1 MTRQAGPVIDLRS
14 DTLTRPTPAMRKAM
28 AEAEVGDDVYAE
40 DPTVNALEARLAE
53 MFGHDAGLFCPSGS
67 LTNMLGVAAS
77 VDRGQELLAESRAH
91 VLRSEVG
98 GHGAIAGVTSRTW
111 VSPDGTLN
119 ADDAIALA
127 GDARGY
133 NQVGTALIAV
143 ENTHNFSGGRI
154 ADIRELRRLRELT
167 AARGIR
173 MHMDGARVAN
183 AVVASGTSFADQG
196 AVVDTMSIC
205 LSKGLGAPVG
215 RVLTG
220 SAALIDEA
228 RYLRKRYGGGMR
240 QAGILA
246 AAGMYALDHHLERLA
261 DDHAHAS
268 LIAQQVGAAVPAFVD
283 PDTVETNI
291 VLLRT
296 GEAGVCADDFARSA
310 SERGV
315 RIIAMNAD
323 ECRLVTHLDV
333 TDEQAR
339 DTARILA
346 ELAEESAE
354 AA

>member
-1 MTRQAGPVIDLRS
+1 MTHRPRPTIDLRS
-14 DTLTRPTPAMRKAM
+14 DTLTRPTPAMRTAM

-40 DPTVNALEARLAE
+40 DPTINALEERLAE
-53 MFGHDAGLFCPSGS
+53 MFGHEAGLFCASGS
-67 LTNMLGVAAS
+67 LTNMLGVAVS
-77 VDRGQELLAESRAH
+77 VGRGQELLAESRAH

-111 VSPDGTLN
+111 ISPDGTLS

-127 GDARGY
+127 ADARGY

-154 ADIRELRRLRELT
+154 ADIDELRRLRGLT
-167 AARGIR
+167 DARGIR

-183 AVVASGTSFADQG
+183 AIVASGTSFADQG
-196 AVVDTMSIC
+196 AVVDTMSVC

-215 RVLTG
+215 SVLTG
-220 SAALIDEA
+220 SVALIDEA

-246 AAGMYALDHHLERLA
+246 AAGMYALDHHLDRLA
-261 DDHAHAS
+261 DDHAHAA
-268 LIAQQVGAAVPAFVD
+268 LIAQEVAAAVPAFVD
-283 PDTVETNI
+283 PSTVETNI

-296 GEAGVCADDFARSA
+296 GGAGVSADDFARA
-310 SERGV
+310 AADRGV
-315 RIIAMNAD
+315 RLIAMNAD

-333 TDEQAR
+333 SEQDAR

-346 ELAEESAE
+346 ELAEESAN